1 MAITLKEAIKKLE
14 ESGKTISDK
23 DRKEL
28 MKKPATKK
36 ARAVAGKAVKGMTG
50 MKGRRPRL
58 PMSPAKTVSDKDVDT
73 VRGMTG
79 MKRSPGM
86 TGMKSRSPQPTPTK
100 TMSDRDVRMGMRSA
114 KTVSDRDVAMMKM
127 KEGGKVTE
135 FGKAFAKARKKFLAD
150 TGPATFTFKGKKFNV
165 QTAQDRKTTI
175 GKKKARKEGITGGRP
190 VSTTGKKMTSA
201 QAQRAGITVPSR
213 KTTAS
218 AKVRSPVERARKRRG
233 APKGLSKAQT
243 RALGLTGTARRSQT
257 ADVKSDIKAAGA
269 RKAADVKS
277 EAAKIKRA
285 KTVVGTAL
293 GAAGAGKVATKVLPK
308 VATKLAAAGKTV
320 KDVSAVARGKA
331 EKAGKTRQLR
341 RDKKGRVSEI
351 SKKNIA
357 RGQTIRKKATDVK
370 KLAATTTRIGVQ
382 KGQRTGEA
390 LRDKKGR
397 VSGISKKTIEK
408 GRKIRRGAAIGAG
421 AVGAAAAATA
431 AAKAAQK
438 ERNMRLGGTFKGTF

>member
-23 DRKEL
+23 DRREMMPGM
-28 MKKPATKK
+28 MKKKK
-36 ARAVAGKAVKGMTG
+36 RSVKGGMPPKRRMQKGVKGMTG
-50 MKGRRPRL
+50 MTGMKARRPRL

-73 VRGMTG
+73 VRGM
-79 MKRSPGM
+79 ML
-86 TGMKSRSPQPTPTK
+86 
-100 TMSDRDVRMGMRSA
+100 
-114 KTVSDRDVAMMKM
+114 M

-190 VSTTGKKMTSA
+190 VSKAGKKMTSA

-233 APKGLSKAQT
+233 APEGLSKAQT
-243 RALGLTGTARRSQT
+243 RALGLTGTARRTQ
-257 ADVKSDIKAAGA
+257 AAKVKSDIKAAGA

-277 EAAKIKRA
+277 EAAKTKRA

-320 KDVSAVARGKA
+320 KDVSAVARSKA

-357 RGQTIRKKATDVK
+357 RGQTIRKKATDLK
-370 KLAATTTRIGVQ
+370 KLAATTTRIGVK

-408 GRKIRRGAAIGAG
+408 GRKIRKGAALGAG
-421 AVGAAAAATA
+421 TITAAA

>member
-23 DRKEL
+23 DRKEM
-28 MKKPATKK
+28 MKKPTGKSGMPPAKSLAIK
-36 ARAVAGKAVKGMTG
+36 ADRKRSERAVGMT
-50 MKGRRPRL
+50 
-58 PMSPAKTVSDKDVDT
+58 PA
-73 VRGMTG
+73 
-79 MKRSPGM
+79 
-86 TGMKSRSPQPTPTK
+86 K

-114 KTVSDRDVAMMKM
+114 KTMSDRDVEMMRGMMKM
-127 KEGGKVTE
+127 KEGGKVTD

-233 APKGLSKAQT
+233 APEGLSKAQT
-243 RALGLTGTARRSQT
+243 RALGLTGTARRSQA

-285 KTVVGTAL
+285 KTVVGTTL
-293 GAAGAGKVATKVLPK
+293 GATAPVARALTATTKTSGAIARAAKAADRKLPTVAKKVKDVT
-308 VATKLAAAGKTV
+308 KTV
-320 KDVSAVARGKA
+320 KDVSAVARGKT

-351 SKKNIA
+351 SKKNIG

-370 KLAATTTRIGVQ
+370 KLAATTTRIGVK

-397 VSGISKKTIEK
+397 VSGISKKTIER
-408 GRKIRRGAAIGAG
+408 GRKIRKGAALGAG
-421 AVGAAAAATA
+421 TITAAAAV
-431 AAKAAQK
+431 KAAQK
-438 ERNMRLGGTFKGTF
+438 EKNMRLGGTFKGTF